1 MTEEVQP
8 DVVLYTKSW
17 CGFCF
22 RAKSLL
28 ERHGL
33 EYREIDVTFDP
44 ALEDEMIGLAGGRST
59 VPQIFVRGTHIGGSE
74 ELARLAASGEL
85 DDMLRHDDD
94 RQEVQG

>member
-1 MTEEVQP
+1 MTEEHPP
-8 DVVLYTKSW
+8 DLVLYTKSW

-28 ERHGL
+28 ERRGL
-33 EYREIDVTFDP
+33 DYREIDVTFDGE
-44 ALEDEMIGLAGGRST
+44 LEDEMIRLAGGRST

-85 DDMLRHDDD
+85 DEMLGQDDD